1 MSLNLPD
8 VVAGFSRP
16 KALLAPGSV
25 NQILDKAERR
35 ARLIKKLIL
44 AVMIVPPIFAVFYYG
59 LFAADRYV
67 SEANIIVRSVS
78 SKKAAGGLDMVL
90 QTFGISRAV
99 DDTNAV
105 QNFMLSRDAV
115 RALESRIPLREIFSN
130 SNADIFT
137 RFPRFW
143 LWKNDSFERLYEFYL
158 DRVTVVQ
165 DASKGITTVKAVA
178 FRPEDAL
185 RITQE
190 LLKIS
195 EEMVNRM
202 NVRAQADTVKSAQLS
217 VDEAGNRL
225 IETKKEL
232 TRYRNRELIVDPLKS
247 SQSVLDTITS
257 LATEYSQTQAQVQ
270 EMTRL
275 APNNP
280 AIAARQARADA
291 LRARI
296 TEERDKLAGTDAA
309 MAKKIEGYEQLSASS
324 DIAEKALAAASNS
337 LETARQEARRQQI
350 YIEQIVSPNL
360 PDQSTEPERLRM
372 ILTYIVVSFMLG
384 AVFWLLNAGTQE
396 HTG

>member
-16 KALLAPGSV
+16 KAVLAPGSV
-25 NQILDKAERR
+25 NHILDKAERR

-78 SKKAAGGLDMVL
+78 SKRAAGGLDMVL

-115 RALESRIPLREIFSN
+115 RALESRLPLREIFSN

-143 LWKNDSFERLYEFYL
+143 LWKNDAFERLYEYYL
-158 DRVTVVQ
+158 DRVTVIQ
-165 DASKGITTVKAVA
+165 DPSKGITTVRAVA

-217 VDEAGNRL
+217 VDDAGNRL
-225 IETKKEL
+225 IEAQKEL
-232 TRYRNRELIVDPLKS
+232 TRYRNRELIVDPSKT

-257 LATEYSQTQAQVQ
+257 LATEYTQTQAQVQ

-296 TEERDKLAGTDAA
+296 TEEREKLAGSDAA
-309 MAKKIEGYEQLSASS
+309 MAKKIEGYEQLAAAR
-324 DIAEKALAAASNS
+324 DIAEKGLATASNS

-350 YIEQIVSPNL
+350 YVEQIVSPNL
-360 PDQSTEPERLRM
+360 PDQSTEPERIRM
-372 ILTYIVVSFMLG
+372 ILTYLVVSCMLG
-384 AVFWLLNAGTQE
+384 AILWLLNAGTQE
-396 HTG
+396 HAN

>member
-25 NQILDKAERR
+25 NQILNKAERR

-44 AVMIVPPIFAVFYYG
+44 AVMFVPPIFAVFYYG

-67 SEANIIVRSVS
+67 SETNIIVRSVS

-143 LWKNDSFERLYEFYL
+143 LWKNDSFERLYEYYL

-178 FRPEDAL
+178 FRPEDSL
-185 RITQE
+185 LIIQG

-195 EEMVNRM
+195 EELVNRM
-202 NVRAQADTVKSAQLS
+202 NVRAQSDTVKSAQIS

-225 IETKKEL
+225 IEAQKEL
-232 TRYRNRELIVDPLKS
+232 TRYRNRELIVDPAKS
-247 SQSVLDTITS
+247 SQSLLETITA
-257 LATEYSQTQAQVQ
+257 LATEYAQTQAQVQ

-280 AIAARQARADA
+280 AIASRQARADA
-291 LRARI
+291 LRGRI
-296 TEERDKLAGTDAA
+296 ADERNKLAGGDAA
-309 MAKKIEGYEQLSASS
+309 LAKKIEGYEQLSARR
-324 DIAEKALAAASNS
+324 DIAEKALANASSS

-372 ILTYIVVSFMLG
+372 ILTYLVVSFMLG
-384 AVFWLLNAGTQE
+384 AIFWLLNAGTQE
-396 HTG
+396 HAG